1 MKGHAKKQYLT
12 LVTIL
17 AFASTTLSVFSETK
31 RPSETKVA
39 VVSKSIITQEDLNLE
54 MGRVQQRF
62 VRVGRPLS
70 DDQLSTIREE
80 ILEGLIGRE
89 LLYQESQK
97 KGIEVEEKA
106 IDEEKRKLKAG
117 FSSEDKYKQSLR
129 DRNISE
135 AAIESHFRKAIAV
148 QRFIEIEF
156 AQKVTVSEAE
166 TRDYYDSHPDS
177 FSQPERVRARHI
189 LIKVDPEAD
198 ESEKTKA
205 RKRLEEIRERLKKGE
220 DFGSLASKFSQGPSS
235 TRGGDLGYFRRGQMV
250 KPFEEAAF
258 ALNPGEVSDIVETK
272 FGVHLIKVVDK
283 KPPTTSAYKDI
294 KENLGKYL
302 KRQKVQKEVGQYVE
316 KLRDEAAVE
325 KFLKEKPN

>member
-1 MKGHAKKQYLT
+1 VKGHAKRQYLT

-17 AFASTTLSVFSETK
+17 AFALTTLSVFGETK
-31 RPSETKVA
+31 PPSESKVA
-39 VVSKSIITQEDLNLE
+39 TVNKSIITQEDLTLE

-62 VRVGRPLS
+62 VSAGRPLS
-70 DDQLSTIREE
+70 DAQLSKIREE
-80 ILEGLIGRE
+80 ILDGLIGRE

-97 KGIEVEEKA
+97 KGIEIEEKA
-106 IDEEKRKLKAG
+106 IDEETRKLKAG
-117 FSSEDKYKQSLR
+117 FSSEDEYKQSLR

-148 QRFIEIEF
+148 QKFIEIDF
-156 AQKVTVSEAE
+156 AQKATVSEAE

-177 FSQPERVRARHI
+177 FNQPERVRARHI
-189 LIKVDPEAD
+189 LIKVDPQGD
-198 ESEKTKA
+198 ESAKTKA
-205 RKRLEEIRERLKKGE
+205 RRRLEEIREKLKKGE
-220 DFGSLASKFSQGPSS
+220 DFGTLARTFSQGPSS

-258 ALNPGEVSDIVETK
+258 ALNPGEVSDIVETR

-302 KRQKVQKEVGQYVE
+302 KRQKVQKEVGQYVN
-316 KLRDEAAVE
+316 KLREKAAVE
-325 KFLKEKPN
+325 KFLEEEPD